1 MGSERLTGVR
11 VGTVAVCLLAVAVF
25 AHGGIVSCSPGAAP
39 GGGGGGHTPL
49 LIASSIMD
57 QIGPNG
63 SYTDGQP
70 GNIAQDFEPAYD
82 TFDSAS
88 IDDFTCPDGTG
99 ITQVE
104 VAMIGYGVLDE
115 VQAWRV
121 EIYSSIA
128 AAAANLTG
136 DVASRTLP
144 TSAASVLQPW
154 NTSPNSALVEL
165 ALADAIQL
173 DAGTYWVG
181 VIPRLDFDPW
191 GQVWVYQS
199 TYPGTPSNAN
209 GVYVNPGGG
218 HGLSGNMG
226 EIDGDLAYRLSI
238 PEPATLSLL
247 ALGGLGLLRR
257 RRKR

>member
-11 VGTVAVCLLAVAVF
+11 VGAVAVCLLAVAVF

-39 GGGGGGHTPL
+39 GGGGGHVPL
-49 LIASSIMD
+49 LIASPIMD

-63 SYTDGQP
+63 SYTDGQS
-70 GNIAQDFEPAYD
+70 GCVSQDFEAAYD
-82 TFDSAS
+82 AYDAAS

-136 DVASRTLP
+136 DVASRTLSP
-144 TSAASVLQPW
+144 LAATIREPW
-154 NTSPNSALVEL
+154 NTSADSALVEL

-181 VIPRLDFDPW
+181 VIPRLDVDTW

-199 TYPGTPSNAN
+199 TYPGSPSNAN
-209 GVYVNPGGG
+209 GVYVNPGGAF
-218 HGLSGNMG
+218 GLPGNVG
-226 EIDGDLAYRLSI
+226 EWDADLAYRLSI